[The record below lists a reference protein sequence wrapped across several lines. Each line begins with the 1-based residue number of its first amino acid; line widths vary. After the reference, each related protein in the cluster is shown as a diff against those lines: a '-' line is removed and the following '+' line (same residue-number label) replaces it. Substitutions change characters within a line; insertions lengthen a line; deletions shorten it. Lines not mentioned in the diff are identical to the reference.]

1 MDDLALIL
9 FDVDGTLVDSQSEIL
24 AAMHD
29 AFAAIAQPVPNR
41 DAILSTVGL
50 SLEQAM
56 MHLLPFRYVM
66 HTPFPQPS
74 VHINTV
80 TANPER
86 RGRCPCFILALADLL
101 RKCRSHENWLLGLAT
116 GKSRRGVDALVAY
129 YDWGGV
135 FQTIQTADTHPS
147 KPNPAMLQAALAETG
162 VPARRCLF
170 IGDTTHDM
178 QMAVAAGVGFVGV
191 SWGYHPIDRFDAA
204 FRVAETP
211 QSVYQAIT
219 DWLERDK

>member
-1 MDDLALIL
+1 M
-9 FDVDGTLVDSQSEIL
+9 DSQSEIL
-24 AAMHD
+24 AAMYD

-41 DAILSTVGL
+41 DTILSTVGL

-56 MHLLPFRYVM
+56 MHLLPSDIDA
-66 HTPFPQPS
+66 HTISAAVSAYKHSYRKSREAGAMSVLYPS
-74 VHINTV
+74 I
-80 TANPER
+80 
-86 RGRCPCFILALADLL
+86 GDLL

-129 YDWGGV
+129 YNLGGV

-147 KPNPAMLQAALAETG
+147 KPNPAMLQAACAETG

-178 QMAVAAGVGFVGV
+178 QMAVAARVGFVGV

-211 QSVYQAIT
+211 QSVYQAII

>member
-29 AFAAIAQPVPNR
+29 AFAVIARPVPNL

-50 SLEQAM
+50 SLEKAIMQ
-56 MHLLPFRYVM
+56 LLPSECDA
-66 HTPFPQPS
+66 HTISAAVSAYKHSYRKSREAGDMS
-74 VHINTV
+74 VLYPGI
-80 TANPER
+80 
-86 RGRCPCFILALADLL
+86 GDLL

-116 GKSRRGVDALVAY
+116 GKSRRGVDALVANY
-129 YDWGGV
+129 AWCGV

-147 KPNPAMLQAALAETG
+147 KPNPAMLQAAFAETG
-162 VPARRCLF
+162 VPAQRCLF

-191 SWGYHPIDRFDAA
+191 SWGYHPVDQFDAA

>member
-24 AAMHD
+24 AAMGD
-29 AFAAIAQPVPNR
+29 AFAAISNPVPSR

-56 MHLLPFRYVM
+56 MQLLPKDLDKSNITAAVKAYKHSYRKSREAGAM
-66 HTPFPQPS
+66 S
-74 VHINTV
+74 VLYPGI
-80 TANPER
+80 AE
-86 RGRCPCFILALADLL
+86 LL
-101 RKCRSHENWLLGLAT
+101 HACIGHENWLLGLAT
-116 GKSRRGVDALVAY
+116 GKSRRGVDALVEFY
-129 YDWGGV
+129 HWGGM

-147 KPNPAMLQAALAETG
+147 KPNPAMITAALNQTG
-162 VPARRCLF
+162 VDAHRCLF

-178 QMAVAAGVGFVGV
+178 KMAVAAGVGFVGV

-211 QSVYQAIT
+211 QSVYQAVK
-219 DWLERDK
+219 DWLEHEK

>member
-56 MHLLPFRYVM
+56 MHLLPSDLM
-66 HTPFPQPS
+66 PTPFPQPS

-86 RGRCPCFILALADLL
+86 RGRCPCFILALRIFA
-101 RKCRSHENWLLGLAT
+101 
-116 GKSRRGVDALVAY
+116 
-129 YDWGGV
+129 
-135 FQTIQTADTHPS
+135 Q
-147 KPNPAMLQAALAETG
+147 
-162 VPARRCLF
+162 
-170 IGDTTHDM
+170 M
-178 QMAVAAGVGFVGV
+178 QIA
-191 SWGYHPIDRFDAA
+191 
-204 FRVAETP
+204 
-211 QSVYQAIT
+211 
-219 DWLERDK
+219 

>member
-56 MHLLPFRYVM
+56 LHLLPSECDA
-66 HTPFPQPS
+66 HTIS
-74 VHINTV
+74 AAVSAYKHSYRKSREV
-80 TANPER
+80 GAMS
-86 RGRCPCFILALADLL
+86 ILYPGIADLL
-101 RKCRSHENWLLGLAT
+101 RKCRSHENLLLGLAT
-116 GKSRRGVDALVAY
+116 GKSRRGVNALVAY

-135 FQTIQTADTHPS
+135 FQTVQTADTHPS

-162 VPARRCLF
+162 LSAQRCLF

-219 DWLERDK
+219 DWLERET

>member
-29 AFAAIAQPVPNR
+29 AFAAIKQPVPNR

-50 SLEQAM
+50 SLDHAM
-56 MHLLPFRYVM
+56 MQLVTSNCD
-66 HTPFPQPS
+66 TPIIS
-74 VHINTV
+74 VAVEVYKYSYRKSREAGAMSVLYPGI
-80 TANPER
+80 
-86 RGRCPCFILALADLL
+86 ADLL
-101 RKCRSHENWLLGLAT
+101 RKCGAHENWLLGLAT
-116 GKSRRGVDALVAY
+116 GKSRRGVNALVDY
-129 YDWGGV
+129 YDWRGM

-147 KPNPAMLQAALAETG
+147 KPNPAMLHAAVQEKGLSAQ
-162 VPARRCLF
+162 RCLF

-178 QMAVAAGVGFVGV
+178 QMAKAADVGFVGV
-191 SWGYHPIDRFDAA
+191 SWGYHPVDRFDAA

-219 DWLERDK
+219 DWLERET

>member
-9 FDVDGTLVDSQSEIL
+9 FDLDGTLVDSQSEIV
-24 AAMHD
+24 AAMGD
-29 AFAAIAQPVPNR
+29 AFAAISNPVPSR

-56 MHLLPFRYVM
+56 MQLLPKDLDKSNITAALKAYKQSYRKSREAGAM
-66 HTPFPQPS
+66 S
-74 VHINTV
+74 VLYPGI
-80 TANPER
+80 AE
-86 RGRCPCFILALADLL
+86 LL
-101 RKCRSHENWLLGLAT
+101 HACIGHENWLLGLAT
-116 GKSRRGVDALVAY
+116 GKSRRGVDALVEFY
-129 YDWGGV
+129 HWGGM

-147 KPNPAMLQAALAETG
+147 KPNPAMIKAALHQTG
-162 VPARRCLF
+162 VDAHRCLF

-178 QMAVAAGVGFVGV
+178 KMAVAAGVGFVGV

-211 QSVYQAIT
+211 QSVYQAVK
-219 DWLERDK
+219 DWLEREK

>member
-29 AFAAIAQPVPNR
+29 AFAAIKQPAPNG

-50 SLEQAM
+50 SLDQAM
-56 MHLLPFRYVM
+56 MQLL
-66 HTPFPQPS
+66 TSNCDTS
-74 VHINTV
+74 VIPV
-80 TANPER
+80 AVEAYKQSYLKSR
-86 RGRCPCFILALADLL
+86 EAGAMSVLYSGIADLL
-101 RKCRSHENWLLGLAT
+101 RKCGTHENWLLGLAT
-116 GKSRRGVDALVAY
+116 GKSRRGVNALEDY
-129 YDWGGV
+129 YDWGGM

-147 KPNPAMLQAALAETG
+147 KPNPAMIRAALEETG
-162 VPARRCLF
+162 VPAQRCLF

-178 QMAVAAGVGFVGV
+178 QMAKAADVGFVGV
-191 SWGYHPIDRFDAA
+191 SWGYHPVDRFDVA
-204 FRVAETP
+204 FRVAEIP

-219 DWLERDK
+219 DWLERET

>member
-29 AFAAIAQPVPNR
+29 AFAAIKQPAPNG

-50 SLEQAM
+50 SLDQAM
-56 MHLLPFRYVM
+56 MQLL
-66 HTPFPQPS
+66 TSNCDTS
-74 VHINTV
+74 VIPV
-80 TANPER
+80 AVEAYKQSYLKSR
-86 RGRCPCFILALADLL
+86 EAGAMSLLYSGIADLL
-101 RKCRSHENWLLGLAT
+101 RKCGTHENWLLGRAT
-116 GKSRRGVDALVAY
+116 GKSRRGVNAMEDY
-129 YDWGGV
+129 YDWGGM

-147 KPNPAMLQAALAETG
+147 KPNPAMIWAALEETG
-162 VPARRCLF
+162 VSAQRCLF

-178 QMAVAAGVGFVGV
+178 QMAKAADVGFVGV
-191 SWGYHPIDRFDAA
+191 SWGYHPVDRFDAA

-219 DWLERDK
+219 DWLERET

>member
-1 MDDLALIL
+1 M
-9 FDVDGTLVDSQSEIL
+9 
-24 AAMHD
+24 
-29 AFAAIAQPVPNR
+29 
-41 DAILSTVGL
+41 
-50 SLEQAM
+50 
-56 MHLLPFRYVM
+56 
-66 HTPFPQPS
+66 
-74 VHINTV
+74 
-80 TANPER
+80 
-86 RGRCPCFILALADLL
+86 
-101 RKCRSHENWLLGLAT
+101 LGLAT
-116 GKSRRGVDALVAY
+116 GKSRCGVNALVAY
-129 YDWGGV
+129 YDWGG

-162 VPARRCLF
+162 VSAQRCLF

-191 SWGYHPIDRFDAA
+191 SWGYHPVDRFDAA

>member
-1 MDDLALIL
+1 LDDLALIL

-24 AAMHD
+24 AAMQD

-56 MHLLPFRYVM
+56 IQLLSLDNDARTMSAAVSAYKHSYRKSREAGTM
-66 HTPFPQPS
+66 S
-74 VHINTV
+74 VLYPGI
-80 TANPER
+80 
-86 RGRCPCFILALADLL
+86 ADLL
-101 RKCRSHENWLLGLAT
+101 RNCRMHENWLLGLAT
-116 GKSRRGVDALVAY
+116 GKSRRGVNALVDY

-162 VPARRCLF
+162 VSAQRCVC

-178 QMAVAAGVGFVGV
+178 RMAVAAKVGFVGV
-191 SWGYHPIDRFDAA
+191 SWGYHPVDRFDAA

-219 DWLERDK
+219 DWLERDT

>member
-56 MHLLPFRYVM
+56 LHLLPSECDA
-66 HTPFPQPS
+66 HTISAAVSAYKHSYRKSREVGAMS
-74 VHINTV
+74 VLYPGI
-80 TANPER
+80 
-86 RGRCPCFILALADLL
+86 ADLL

-116 GKSRRGVDALVAY
+116 GKSRRGVNALVAY

-135 FQTIQTADTHPS
+135 FQTVQTADTHPS
-147 KPNPAMLQAALAETG
+147 KPNPAMLQAACAETG
-162 VPARRCLF
+162 IPAWRCLF

-178 QMAVAAGVGFVGV
+178 QI
-191 SWGYHPIDRFDAA
+191 H
-204 FRVAETP
+204 
-211 QSVYQAIT
+211 
-219 DWLERDK
+219 

>member
-9 FDVDGTLVDSQSEIL
+9 FDVDGTLVDSQSEIM
-24 AAMHD
+24 AAMQD

-56 MHLLPFRYVM
+56 IQLV
-66 HTPFPQPS
+66 PS
-74 VHINTV
+74 DCDAGIIPAAVNAYKHSYRKSRE
-80 TANPER
+80 A
-86 RGRCPCFILALADLL
+86 GAMSALYPGIADLL
-101 RKCRSHENWLLGLAT
+101 CKCRAHENWLLGLAT
-116 GKSRRGVDALVAY
+116 GKSRRGVNALVEY
-129 YDWGGV
+129 YNWGGV

-147 KPNPAMLQAALAETG
+147 KPNPVMLQAALAETG

-178 QMAVAAGVGFVGV
+178 QMAVAAGAGFVGV
-191 SWGYHPIDRFDAA
+191 SWGYHPVDRFDAA
-204 FRVAETP
+204 FRVVETR
-211 QSVYQAIT
+211 QAVYQAIK
-219 DWLERDK
+219 DWLELET

>member
-1 MDDLALIL
+1 LDDLELIL
-9 FDVDGTLVDSQSEIL
+9 FDIDGTLVDSQSEIL

-29 AFAAIAQPVPNR
+29 AFASIAKPVPNR
-41 DAILSTVGL
+41 DVILSTVGL

-56 MHLLPFRYVM
+56 KQLLP
-66 HTPFPQPS
+66 S
-74 VHINTV
+74 DCDAGIISSAV
-80 TANPER
+80 TAYKHSYRKSREAGAMSVIYP
-86 RGRCPCFILALADLL
+86 GIADLL
-101 RKCRSHENWLLGLAT
+101 RKCRAHENWLLGLAT
-116 GKSRRGVDALVAY
+116 GKSRRGVNALVEY

-147 KPNPAMLQAALAETG
+147 KPNPAMLQAVFSETG
-162 VPARRCLF
+162 VPAQRCLF

-211 QSVYQAIT
+211 QCVYQAIT
-219 DWLERDK
+219 DWLERET

>member
-1 MDDLALIL
+1 LDDLELIL
-9 FDVDGTLVDSQSEIL
+9 FDIDGTLVDSQSEIL

-29 AFAAIAQPVPNR
+29 AFASIAKPVPNR
-41 DAILSTVGL
+41 DVILSTVGL

-56 MHLLPFRYVM
+56 KQLLP
-66 HTPFPQPS
+66 S
-74 VHINTV
+74 DCDAGIISSAV
-80 TANPER
+80 TAYKHSYRKSREAGAMSVIYP
-86 RGRCPCFILALADLL
+86 GIADLL

-116 GKSRRGVDALVAY
+116 GKSQRGVSALVEY

-147 KPNPAMLQAALAETG
+147 KPNPAMLQAVFSETG
-162 VPARRCLF
+162 VPAQRCLF

-211 QSVYQAIT
+211 QCVYQAIT
-219 DWLERDK
+219 DWLERET

>member
-56 MHLLPFRYVM
+56 LQLLPTEYDARTISAAVSAYKHSYRKSREAGAM
-66 HTPFPQPS
+66 S
-74 VHINTV
+74 VLYPGI
-80 TANPER
+80 
-86 RGRCPCFILALADLL
+86 ADLL

-116 GKSRRGVDALVAY
+116 GKSRRGVD
-129 YDWGGV
+129 
-135 FQTIQTADTHPS
+135 
-147 KPNPAMLQAALAETG
+147 E
-162 VPARRCLF
+162 
-170 IGDTTHDM
+170 IGR
-178 QMAVAAGVGFVGV
+178 A
-191 SWGYHPIDRFDAA
+191 SCRE
-204 FRVAETP
+204 RV
-211 QSVYQAIT
+211 
-219 DWLERDK
+219 

>member
-24 AAMHD
+24 AAMQD

-56 MHLLPFRYVM
+56 IQLLPLDNDARTMSAAVSAYKHSYSKSREAGAM
-66 HTPFPQPS
+66 S
-74 VHINTV
+74 VLYPGI
-80 TANPER
+80 
-86 RGRCPCFILALADLL
+86 ADLL
-101 RKCRSHENWLLGLAT
+101 RNCRAHENWLLGLAT
-116 GKSRRGVDALVAY
+116 GKSQRGVNALVDY

-162 VPARRCLF
+162 VSAQRCVC

-178 QMAVAAGVGFVGV
+178 RMAVAAKVGFVGV
-191 SWGYHPIDRFDAA
+191 SWGYHPVDRFDAA

>member
-1 MDDLALIL
+1 MDDLELIL
-9 FDVDGTLVDSQSEIL
+9 FDIDGTLVDSQSEIL

-29 AFAAIAQPVPNR
+29 AFASIAKPVPHR
-41 DAILSTVGL
+41 DVILSTVGL

-56 MHLLPFRYVM
+56 KQLLP
-66 HTPFPQPS
+66 S
-74 VHINTV
+74 DCDAGIISSAV
-80 TANPER
+80 TAYKHSYRKSREAGAMSVIYP
-86 RGRCPCFILALADLL
+86 GIADLL
-101 RKCRSHENWLLGLAT
+101 RKCRAHENWLLGLAT
-116 GKSRRGVDALVAY
+116 GKSRRGVNALVEY
-129 YDWGGV
+129 YDWGEV

-147 KPNPAMLQAALAETG
+147 KPNPTMLQAAFSETG
-162 VPARRCLF
+162 VPAPRCLF

-219 DWLERDK
+219 DWLERET

>member
-29 AFAAIAQPVPNR
+29 AFAAIATPVPNR

-56 MHLLPFRYVM
+56 MYLLPSESDA
-66 HTPFPQPS
+66 HTISAAVSTYKQSYRKSREAGAIS
-74 VHINTV
+74 VLYPGI
-80 TANPER
+80 
-86 RGRCPCFILALADLL
+86 ADLL
-101 RKCRSHENWLLGLAT
+101 RKCRSHKNWLLGLAT
-116 GKSRRGVDALVAY
+116 GRSRRGVNALVEY

-162 VPARRCLF
+162 ASAQRCLF

-178 QMAVAAGVGFVGV
+178 QMAMAAPVGFVGV
-191 SWGYHPIDRFDAA
+191 TWGYHPVDRFDAA
-204 FRVAETP
+204 FRVAETS

-219 DWLERDK
+219 DWLERET